1 MTISSVYDIINIEIR
16 KGRVKMK
23 RCVIILAYKTT
34 YNGVENIY
42 DYDLLKEIEENELFK
57 VESRAYEM
65 NEEINK
71 TDPFLMGSQPEYWIY
86 RQKDE
91 SILTCKEI
99 QEMVDSYGTDIEYH
113 SDFQN
118 NFYRYD

>member
-1 MTISSVYDIINIEIR
+1 MTISYVYDIISIEI
-16 KGRVKMK
+16 KEGRVKMK
-23 RCVIILAYKTT
+23 RCVIILACKTT
-34 YNGVENIY
+34 YNGVENIC

-57 VESRAYEM
+57 AESRAYKM

-71 TDPFLMGSQPEYWIY
+71 IDPFLRGSQPEYKIY

-91 SILTCKEI
+91 SILTCEQI
-99 QEMVDSYGTDIEYH
+99 QEMVDSYGTDIEYY

-118 NFYRYD
+118 NFYRCD